1 MFHKPE
7 QVQTFFSLL
16 ARTALYHVSI
26 NLYTHVSMQEEQEE
40 RCWATW
46 SVMRVWFSGLV
57 QLCSHCLCIKGI
69 HGMTA
74 GEFLIVARWKVS
86 VFLSSACPGC
96 WYSSLPKTGAG
107 RSILQS
113 NASMQKC
120 SDHFTALTLAF
131 LYCCIADLQERNFK
145 HKWERPAFLRL
156 LKYASFLYYKTLTPL
171 SKLTD

>member
-16 ARTALYHVSI
+16 AHTALYHVSI

-46 SVMRVWFSGLV
+46 SVTRVWFSGLV
-57 QLCSHCLCIKGI
+57 QFCSHCLCIKGI

-86 VFLSSACPGC
+86 VFLSSTCPGN
-96 WYSSLPKTGAG
+96 WYSSLPKTSVAEAFYWAMLRCKSAPTTLLLWLLHCWSPGKK
-107 RSILQS
+107 LQ
-113 NASMQKC
+113 AQMRK
-120 SDHFTALTLAF
+120 T
-131 LYCCIADLQERNFK
+131 
-145 HKWERPAFLRL
+145 
-156 LKYASFLYYKTLTPL
+156 SF
-171 SKLTD
+171 S